1 MALHSI
7 KHGFSNP
14 IHGIVLGKTEG
25 SSSSSSSSSLKIVDV
40 VPVCHEVPTKPI
52 VDMSLRLTDAY
63 LQQQQQQQKGV
74 KIVGWYTANANAN
87 ASDNNEEMPN
97 GSACKIASSMAE
109 YCADADDTN
118 EQFVL
123 LLISTSKLVD
133 YSTTTTTTT
142 STICTVYEKD
152 TRRTFTQKVDD
163 SRVVKSDN
171 DGKEGLIEK
180 AVILQVDDNDNNM
193 MEVCDFVDHLEN
205 GGVGDWLE
213 NDKVNKFCGA

>member
-1 MALHSI
+1 
-7 KHGFSNP
+7 
-14 IHGIVLGKTEG
+14 
-25 SSSSSSSSSLKIVDV
+25 
-40 VPVCHEVPTKPI
+40 
-52 VDMSLRLTDAY
+52 MSLRLTDAY
-63 LQQQQQQQKGV
+63 LQHQQKGV

-109 YCADADDTN
+109 YCAGADDTN

-133 YSTTTTTTT
+133 YSTTKTST

-180 AVILQVDDNDNNM
+180 AVILHNDNM

>member
-1 MALHSI
+1 MANKSTISISTVAQTKMALHSI

-14 IHGIVLGKTEG
+14 IHGIVLGKAEG
-25 SSSSSSSSSLKIVDV
+25 SSLNIVDA

-63 LQQQQQQQKGV
+63 LQQQKPGV
-74 KIVGWYTANANAN
+74 KIVGWYTANANA
-87 ASDNNEEMPN
+87 STNEDELPN

-109 YCADADDTN
+109 CCSDDN

-133 YSTTTTTTT
+133 YSTTKT
-142 STICTVYEKD
+142 TICTVYEKD
-152 TRRTFTQKVDD
+152 TRRAFTQKVDD
-163 SRVVKSDN
+163 SRVKT
-171 DGKEGLIEK
+171 DGKEGVVAK
-180 AVILQVDDNDNNM
+180 AIMQSDDVSTSA
-193 MEVCDFVDHLEN
+193 EVCDFVDHLNN

-213 NDKVNKFCGA
+213 NGKVNKFCA